1 MSVFQVDDSGELVRD
16 RQGFVRIRSL
26 DEIAQ
31 GVTVRLR
38 LLLGEIPTATNLGT
52 RWLALMAFSTDETL
66 VAQEVERRALSQ
78 PGVVAVDDITVTID
92 GSNRTASGQYRATVS
107 VTDLRRRILYD
118 GQLDV
123 RL

>member
-38 LLLGEIPTATNLGT
+38 LLLGEIPTATNRGT

-78 PGVVAVDDITVTID
+78 PGVVAVDDIAVTLD

-118 GQLDV
+118 GQIDV